1 MLKTKTDMLNGSLVK
16 NIILFSIPVM
26 LSSVLQL
33 LFNAADLVI
42 VGRFC
47 GSLSVAAVGA
57 TTSLT
62 HLLVNF
68 FVGFSV
74 GTGVAV
80 AQAIGAGNRKETALV
95 VHTAIPL
102 AVISGSLIT
111 VLGVAFSG
119 PLLGLMGTPEEIL
132 PLSAVYMRL
141 YFAGMVFNMV
151 YNYGASILRA
161 AGDTKGP
168 LIYLTIAGVVNV
180 VLNVI
185 FVVAFNMNVAGV
197 ALATA
202 ISQGVSAVLVVL
214 SLMNRGDTVRFQWRK
229 MKIHLP
235 SLKKIL
241 KIGVPSGLQSSVFSM
256 SNVLIQSSVN
266 SFGSVF
272 VSGNAAAANIEAFA
286 WVMMNAFHQ
295 AALNFA
301 GQNTGA
307 GQYKRVKRS
316 YNVCLVLVSICGI
329 LTGVLINLFG
339 RQLLSI
345 YITDSAEAISSGL
358 IRFMFVA
365 APYFIAG
372 IMDVATGALRGIGAS
387 LSPMLISVVGVCGI
401 RITWIYTIFQ
411 IPAFNS
417 PESLYISYPISWIV
431 TFITLHITFTV
442 IYNKRFKN
450 KE

>member
-1 MLKTKTDMLNGSLVK
+1 MLKTKTDMLSGSLVK

-26 LSSVLQL
+26 ISSVLQL
-33 LFNAADLVI
+33 FFNAADLVI

-57 TTSLT
+57 TSSLT

-102 AVISGSLIT
+102 AVISGSVIT

-272 VSGNAAAANIEAFA
+272 VSGNAAAANIEAFP

-295 AALNFA
+295 AALNFS
-301 GQNTGA
+301 GQNVGA
-307 GQYKRVKRS
+307 SQYKRVKKT
-316 YNVCLVLVSICGI
+316 YFVCLISVIICGI
-329 LTGVLINLFG
+329 TTGALVNLFG

-345 YITDSAEAISSGL
+345 YITDSPEAISDGM
-358 IRFMFVA
+358 IRFLIVA
-365 APYFIAG
+365 GTYFIAG
-372 IMDVATGALRGIGAS
+372 IMEVATGTLRGIGES
-387 LSPMLISVVGVCGI
+387 LIPMLISVVGVCGF
-401 RITWIYTIFQ
+401 RITWIYTVFQ
-411 IPAFNS
+411 IPRFHT
-417 PESLYISYPISWIV
+417 PESLYISYPISWLIS
-431 TFITLHITFTV
+431 FIALNITFFV
-442 IYNKRFKN
+442 VYKKRFEN